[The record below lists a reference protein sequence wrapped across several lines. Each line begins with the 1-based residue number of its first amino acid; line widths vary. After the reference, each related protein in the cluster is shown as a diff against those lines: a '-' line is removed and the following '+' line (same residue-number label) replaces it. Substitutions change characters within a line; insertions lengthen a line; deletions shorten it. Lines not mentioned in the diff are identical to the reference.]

1 MQVYH
6 GRDLVSWPRFGTTMY
21 RQPSLANY
29 EALPRPVYVGGAP
42 ADLAKLAPLSIQG
55 HAPFVPQ
62 YRLQPLKLVFL
73 GESARWCLETTT
85 IGRTARCSDALS
97 RLSRPWSATM
107 PTTMCK
113 KNICKYKGTSQIINL
128 CVPAMHFQVYVMRCL
143 PILDTQSF
151 LWGPS
156 TICICLVCFPYG
168 NSKRTLRII
177 KYFFPARLVLEA
189 FGTPHNSHFLK
200 RSLYTSI
207 IIYIY

>member
-1 MQVYH
+1 MAAIWHHNVQAAFA
-6 GRDLVSWPRFGTTMY
+6 G
-21 RQPSLANY
+21 QLAAPTF
-29 EALPRPVYVGGAP
+29 EALPRPVYVGGTP

-73 GESARWCLETTT
+73 CESARWCLETTT

-113 KNICKYKGTSQIINL
+113 KIICKYKGTSQIINL

-156 TICICLVCFPYG
+156 TICIFWYVSPME
-168 NSKRTLRII
+168 I
-177 KYFFPARLVLEA
+177 AR
-189 FGTPHNSHFLK
+189 GP
-200 RSLYTSI
+200 
-207 IIYIY
+207 